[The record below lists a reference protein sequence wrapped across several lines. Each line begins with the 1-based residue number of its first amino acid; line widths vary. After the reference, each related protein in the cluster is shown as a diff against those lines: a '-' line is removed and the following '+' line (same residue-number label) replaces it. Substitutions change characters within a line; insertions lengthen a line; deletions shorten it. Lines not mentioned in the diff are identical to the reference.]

1 MLAIKNLTGLCD
13 AIPMS
18 SLCEFIRDMFAVFG
32 DIVTFLCLTL
42 RSPSALAAE
51 NLFLRKQLGLYVE
64 RKKKPRRATVSVR
77 FTLGQLARLFEWRNA
92 LTVVKTDTLIRWHRK
107 GFRCFWKWKS
117 RSIGRPRV
125 PRDLQK
131 LIVEMATSNPTWGE
145 ERIANE
151 LLLKIGIQIS
161 PRTVRRYMPM
171 QPKRPTVPSQRWL
184 TLVRNHA
191 KAIIAADF
199 FVVATATF
207 RLVYVLVIMEIG
219 TRRILHVNV
228 TQHPTAEWTLQQF
241 RECVSGDE
249 GYKFI
254 IHDRDSI
261 YSRELDS
268 SLRTLG
274 LRVLKTP
281 YRAPQA
287 NAFCERLIGSARR
300 ECLDFMIP
308 IDEDH
313 IRWILKRWT
322 AHYNRSRPHSSLGP
336 GIPDASVGKAK
347 LQTKRHCIPKDYRIA
362 VTSILGGL
370 HHEYTLERIAT

>member
-1 MLAIKNLTGLCD
+1 MKGLADC
-13 AIPMS
+13 AILSPMS
-18 SLCEFIRDMFAVFG
+18 SLSPFSNLMSGVFG
-32 DIVTFLCLTL
+32 VLIDILTL
-42 RSPSALAAE
+42 LRLIFRSPSALAAE

-107 GFRCFWKWKS
+107 GFRFFWKWKS

-131 LIVEMATSNPTWGE
+131 LIVEMAASNPTWGE

-171 QPKRPTVPSQRWL
+171 QPKRPTVPSQRWM
-184 TLVRNHA
+184 TFVRNHA
-191 KAIIAADF
+191 RALIAADF

-241 RECVSGDE
+241 RECVAGDE
-249 GYKFI
+249 GYRFV

-261 YSRELDS
+261 YSRNLDS

-274 LRVLKTP
+274 LRVLRTP
-281 YRAPQA
+281 YRSPQA
-287 NAFCERLIGSARR
+287 NAFCERVLAVHA
-300 ECLDFMIP
+300 ENA
-308 IDEDH
+308 
-313 IRWILKRWT
+313 WT
-322 AHYNRSRPHSSLGP
+322 S
-336 GIPDASVGKAK
+336 
-347 LQTKRHCIPKDYRIA
+347 
-362 VTSILGGL
+362 
-370 HHEYTLERIAT
+370 